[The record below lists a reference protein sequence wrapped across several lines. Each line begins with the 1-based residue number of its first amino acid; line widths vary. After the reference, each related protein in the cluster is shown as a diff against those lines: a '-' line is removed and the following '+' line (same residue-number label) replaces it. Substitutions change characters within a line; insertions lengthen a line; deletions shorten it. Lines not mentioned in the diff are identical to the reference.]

1 MKITIVAGARPN
13 FIKIAAL
20 IREIKRRP
28 EAGLH
33 FRLVHTGQHYDKKL
47 SKIFFEE
54 LQIPEPDVNLA
65 VGSGSQAEQTG
76 RIMIEFEK
84 DLLANPTDMIIV
96 VGDVNSTM
104 ACTIV
109 AKKMQTK
116 VAHIE
121 AGIRSF
127 DYSMPEEVNRIV
139 TDALADYY
147 FTTSSYANDN
157 LRMSGTDQS
166 RIFFV
171 GNIMIDTLMWAKDR
185 IKKPDVFDKYLLKQN
200 GYYVIT
206 LHRPSNVDNVAKL
219 RSILDS
225 IEAGIGNS
233 VAVFPVHPRTAK
245 NLEQSSWT
253 SDKIILVEPMSYFE
267 FIYLVQHSA
276 GAITDSGGI
285 QEETTVLGV
294 PCITLRPNTERP
306 ETITEGTNELIGD
319 DLLRLVSSLNKIK
332 TGTWKNGRVPALW
345 DGRTAERIVDVLSTM

>member
-1 MKITIVAGARPN
+1 MNITIVAGARPN

-20 IREIKRRP
+20 IREINRRP
-28 EAGLH
+28 DAGLR
-33 FRLVHTGQHYDKKL
+33 FRLVHTGQHYDQKL

-84 DLLANPTDMIIV
+84 DLIANPADMVIV

-109 AKKMQTK
+109 AKKLGTK

-127 DYSMPEEVNRIV
+127 DYSMPEEVNRVV

-147 FTTSSYANDN
+147 FTTSTYANEN
-157 LRMSGTDQS
+157 LRLAGTDPS
-166 RIFFV
+166 KVFFV
-171 GNIMIDTLMWAKDR
+171 GNIMIDTLLWSKGR
-185 IKKPDVFDKYLLKQN
+185 TKKPELIDRYSLRKN

-206 LHRPSNVDNVAKL
+206 LHRPSNVDNLSKL
-219 RSILDS
+219 TSILDA
-225 IEAGIGNS
+225 IEGGIGTS
-233 VAVFPVHPRTAK
+233 PAIFPIHPRTAK
-245 NLEQSSWT
+245 HLEQSAWK
-253 SDKIILVEPMSYFE
+253 SDKIILVEPLSYFE
-267 FIYLVQHSA
+267 FIYLVQQST

-306 ETITEGTNELIGD
+306 ETISEGTNELIGED
-319 DLLRLVSSLNKIK
+319 LNKLIASLGKIK
-332 TGTWKNGRVPALW
+332 AGTWKNGRVPALW
-345 DGRTAERIVDVLSTM
+345 DGRTAERIVDVLSKM